1 MSDREIV
8 DALKAVAEDQAPPE
22 FWALLEQEL
31 AAGIALEDVGDIV
44 GEILFNI
51 LVYSLTP
58 VEEVEKHGTHNQQSH
73 AGGRGRARPEGAI
86 DVQVGYKGLSAK
98 GARLVTEEA
107 AKRGLT
113 MKALEDNY
121 AARIEQ
127 AKTMRDPYR
136 PDKDAYEGGMTWYA
150 DARKSAVDIGAGDAA
165 MGAGMLSALSP
176 QNPWPSNVRAAEM
189 VADMGRRRAELGLD
203 TPEKAWAYYQANHS
217 AFGKG
222 TKGGCGPVTKPNFDM
237 AWKIATGSPVAGTLT
252 GRKRQNFYN
261 NILGDSRGVTVD
273 VHMAKGM
280 SMTPGST
287 VRGKKAAETFL
298 GVRGA
303 TTGGVGYTF
312 AAQAITNV
320 ANRYGIEPMQA
331 QAIIWN
337 TLVETPWPKGD
348 SGE

>member
-8 DALKAVAEDQAPPE
+8 DLLKEVAGDQAPAE
-22 FWALLEQEL
+22 FWTLLEQEL
-31 AAGIALEDVGDIV
+31 AAGVALEDVGDIV

-51 LVYSLTP
+51 LVYTLTP
-58 VEEVEKHGTHNQQSH
+58 VDTVEKHGSHNQQSH
-73 AGGRGRARPEGAI
+73 AGGRGARPEGAI
-86 DVQVGYKGLSAK
+86 EVQVGYKGLTPK
-98 GARLVTEEA
+98 GARFVTEEA

-113 MKALEDNY
+113 MQALEENY
-121 AARIEQ
+121 ASRIEM
-127 AKTMRDPYR
+127 AKGMQDPYR
-136 PDKDAYEGGMTWYA
+136 PEMTAYDGGMSWYA
-150 DARKSAVDIGAGDAA
+150 DARKSAVEIGDGDAA

-176 QNPWPSNVRAAEM
+176 QNPWPSNVKAAEM
-189 VADMGRRRAELGLD
+189 VSDMRRRKDELGLD
-203 TPEKAWAYYQANHS
+203 TPEKAWDYYRANHS
-217 AFGKG
+217 AFGADS
-222 TKGGCGPVTKPNFDM
+222 KGGCGPVTKDNFDM

-287 VRGKKAAETFL
+287 VSGKKAAETYL

-303 TTGGVGYTF
+303 TTGGAGYTF
-312 AAQAITNV
+312 AAQAVTNV

-337 TLVETPWPKGD
+337 TYVEVPWPKGGSD
-348 SGE
+348 E